1 MARRASQALWGW
13 RGALGPVRR
22 AVPPAQRSSSRFAS
36 PLLRDAAWC
45 LCGAAMDLEKASV
58 CAATAVRIRGP
69 IRSGRGTVDEIGP
82 GLAAREPV
90 LDDGGLLAD
99 AADTK
104 IALVS

>member
-1 MARRASQALWGW
+1 
-13 RGALGPVRR
+13 
-22 AVPPAQRSSSRFAS
+22 
-36 PLLRDAAWC
+36 
-45 LCGAAMDLEKASV
+45 
-58 CAATAVRIRGP
+58 
-69 IRSGRGTVDEIGP
+69 VDEIGP